1 MLIAFCLS
9 FYLLW
14 VWLVFTGAWFE
25 GEFKVF
31 GFCEASSSVL
41 LSCPN
46 QDAFSPLLKTCLLQA
61 YTFRIFPDT
70 LCLPLFPSL
79 YLAEFIM
86 VLSVS
91 WPFNLSYKLGLLNIM
106 LAQQKSIRSNPDNP
120 GVWSPYL
127 FGPQTSDIHKGNI
140 PVTVKR
146 SKSWKWVQISPGK
159 FLPSHVWLFVT
170 HGL

>member
-1 MLIAFCLS
+1 MLIAFCFS

-46 QDAFSPLLKTCLLQA
+46 QDTSSPFSPLLKICFLQA
-61 YTFRIFPDT
+61 CTFRIFPDT
-70 LCLPLFPSL
+70 LCLPLFTTL
-79 YLAEFIM
+79 YLVEFIM
-86 VLSVS
+86 ALSVS

-106 LAQQKSIRSNPDNP
+106 LAQQKSTRSNQDNL
-120 GVWSPYL
+120 GVWSPDL
-127 FGPQTSDIHKGNI
+127 FGPETSYI

-146 SKSWKWVQISPGK
+146 SKSWKWVHISSGK
-159 FLPSHVWLFVT
+159 FLLSYVWLFVT